1 MKKGD
6 IAEGTVIRYD
16 YPGQGVLI
24 AEEREVYLKGVLP
37 GQKVRCRIKK
47 KEFLKV

>member
-24 AEEREVYLKGVLP
+24 AEAREVYLK
-37 GQKVRCRIKK
+37 KK
-47 KEFLKV
+47 LKLDI